1 MIRLALRWLWKPF
14 AVLLALLAVWLR
26 GRASA
31 RQQTALEAAEAYAKT
46 RKGMDDAEYEIIEGI
61 GNDPDAARRWL
72 SERDANQR

>member
-1 MIRLALRWLWKPF
+1 MIAWLLGEFGGWLAGAG
-14 AVLLALLAVWLR
+14 AVIAALVTAWRR

-31 RQQTALEAAEAYAKT
+31 KQQAALDAAEAYAKT
-46 RKGMDDAEYEIIEGI
+46 RKGMDDADTL

>member
-1 MIRLALRWLWKPF
+1 MGALILRWLWKPF

-46 RKGMDDAEYEIIEGI
+46 RKEMDDAPDH

-72 SERDANQR
+72 RERDANQP

>member
-1 MIRLALRWLWKPF
+1 MTATLLRWLWKPF
-14 AVLLALLAVWLR
+14 ALLLAVLAVFWR

-46 RKGMDDAEYEIIEGI
+46 RKGMDDAPDL

-72 SERDANQR
+72 SERDANQP

>member
-1 MIRLALRWLWKPF
+1 MTATLLRWLWKPVALVL
-14 AVLLALLAVWLR
+14 AVLAVFWR
-26 GRASA
+26 GKASA